1 MNIRQQFI
9 ENMINA
15 TVSNRERILTAALQA
30 YSPGVVSFHYR
41 DNLVC
46 TKHPN
51 GDEVYSYRG
60 DPIIRFMPPQY
71 GWQQKPDSLT
81 FNATQGY
88 ELLFDIEEQHPFFEP
103 NGEKP

>member
-30 YSPGVVSFHYR
+30 YSPGVVSF
-41 DNLVC
+41 
-46 TKHPN
+46 
-51 GDEVYSYRG
+51 
-60 DPIIRFMPPQY
+60 
-71 GWQQKPDSLT
+71 T

>member
-1 MNIRQQFI
+1 M
-9 ENMINA
+9 
-15 TVSNRERILTAALQA
+15 
-30 YSPGVVSFHYR
+30 
-41 DNLVC
+41 
-46 TKHPN
+46 
-51 GDEVYSYRG
+51 YSYRG